1 MEYSARATSSV
12 AQNGRIDVPTTVA
25 VAQHRKQDPKAGQ
38 TAVAE
43 LLEAFRPTLEA
54 AAKSWRW
61 PGMGEA
67 DLQQEAAIGLLRAID
82 SYSEGRGPFAPWL
95 WLWLRHCCTR
105 AGRAASKDLAVL
117 VSPNLWRDLA
127 NKSVGDMAIDDLVVD
142 QLDLDS
148 RRSAVVRAV
157 QSLPAELRDA
167 ALRPGGGQIERRRR
181 VLAMLRHP
189 SVRSLLARPDD
200 SARFAG
206 CDSAVIDV
214 VPAVRGGDAA
224 LDRLA
229 ARLAEIG
236 IPAPKG
242 AWLTRAACTGMSP
255 EVFFSAQADNRT
267 RALATCSTCP
277 VTAECVLDALNRPDR
292 GGVRAG
298 TVEKQR
304 RVLKRMVDQRRT
316 LL

>member
-1 MEYSARATSSV
+1 MEDSAGAACSPAWS
-12 AQNGRIDVPTTVA
+12 GPIDVSATVA
-25 VAQHRKQDPKAGQ
+25 AAQHRKQDPKAGQ
-38 TAVAE
+38 AAVDE
-43 LLEAFRPTLEA
+43 LLAAFRPTLQA

-61 PGMGEA
+61 PGMSEA
-67 DLQQEAAIGLLRAID
+67 DLHQEAAVGLLRAID
-82 SYSEGRGPFAPWL
+82 SYNESRGPFGAWL
-95 WLWLRHCCTR
+95 WTWVRHRCVR
-105 AGRAASKDLAVL
+105 AGRVASKEIL
-117 VSPNLWRDLA
+117 VSPDLWRDLA
-127 NKSVGDMAIDDLVVD
+127 NKFVGDMGIDDLVVD

-242 AWLTRAACTGMSP
+242 AWLARAACTGMSP